1 MEMRHSCSKTCACPA
16 NNHLEA
22 IVCTGKAGDHGLALL
37 EVVPPI
43 VVLWRVLGD
52 LIEDVHSSPPV
63 FLDQGAQ
70 MYVQVINRR
79 TLHRL
84 IIRLEHLNI
93 LFRIAN

>member
-1 MEMRHSCSKTCACPA
+1 MVGTR
-16 NNHLEA
+16 
-22 IVCTGKAGDHGLALL
+22 KAGDHGLALP

-52 LIEDVHSSPPV
+52 LIEYVHSSPPV

-84 IIRLEHLNI
+84 IIRLERLDI
-93 LFRIAN
+93 LSRIAN